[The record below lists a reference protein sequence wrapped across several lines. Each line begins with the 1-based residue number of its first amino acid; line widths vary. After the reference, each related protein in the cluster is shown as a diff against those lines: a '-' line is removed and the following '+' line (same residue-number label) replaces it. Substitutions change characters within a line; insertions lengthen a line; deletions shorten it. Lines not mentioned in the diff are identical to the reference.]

1 MASTDDSLLTDSQSR
16 GPNLTIKEIAPRWP
30 GRIKDMPLPLFS
42 LKGPRWGLQ
51 MIFAETCIVG
61 EAYGHSAPYIE
72 NCAIC
77 RDIGYEF
84 VTSFM
89 TRSHGRFQ
97 RNLDAFVDHCNERH
111 AYITLR
117 KKRAKFNLGKL
128 FKVSEVF
135 APTA

>member
-1 MASTDDSLLTDSQSR
+1 MASTDNVLKDSPSK
-16 GPNLTIKEIAPRWP
+16 GPTLTIKEIAPRWA

-42 LKGPRWGLQ
+42 LKGTEWSFQ

-72 NCAIC
+72 NCSIC
-77 RDIGYEF
+77 RDMGYEF
-84 VTSFM
+84 VTSFI

-97 RNLDAFVDHCNERH
+97 RNLTAFVEHWNERH

-128 FKVSEVF
+128 FQAGEIF
-135 APTA
+135 ASTA